1 MSVALWSFITI
12 LGMLC
17 VTYLTRI
24 TGYFALRNRT
34 LSPRAQSVL
43 EAMPGAVLIS
53 VIAPAFTS
61 TNPADLI
68 ALGVTIAV
76 ATRGSFLVT
85 VIVAVSA
92 AGLLRHLM

>member
-1 MSVALWSFITI
+1 MSISLWTFLTI
-12 LGMLC
+12 LGMMC
-17 VTYLTRI
+17 VTYLTRV

-34 LSPRAQSVL
+34 LSVRAQSVL

-61 TNPADLI
+61 DRPADLI
-68 ALGVTIAV
+68 ALAVTIAV

-85 VIVAVSA
+85 VIVAVTA
-92 AGLLRHLM
+92 AGVLRHLI